1 MKCVLKGGGSFGG
14 QVKSFTRKVRV
25 PHTGLTIGL
34 FPCWRMTVCPPRNQP
49 TTTIMKTIT
58 TSIAAALLTTLACA
72 AQEQERPQGPPPR
85 PPHPPMPLL
94 EALDTDGDHQI
105 SAAEIQAAATAL
117 KNLDTD
123 GDGTVTKEELRP
135 KPREGAPT
143 TPKDDSYQAPPR
155 QGPPADGQAETEGG
169 EARPQR
175 PRHPVPPL
183 MAAMDKNRDGKLS
196 TEEISQ
202 APESLAKLDRNKD
215 GEVTPRELH
224 PPRPPREDGEE
235 QEEAPRGPDRGGR
248 SGRQGPPPE
257 GR

>member
-1 MKCVLKGGGSFGG
+1 
-14 QVKSFTRKVRV
+14 
-25 PHTGLTIGL
+25 
-34 FPCWRMTVCPPRNQP
+34 
-49 TTTIMKTIT
+49 MKTIT
-58 TSIAAALLTTLACA
+58 TSIAAALLTTLACG
-72 AQEQERPQGPPPR
+72 AQDQERPQGPPPR

-94 EALDTDGDHQI
+94 EALDTDGDRAI
-105 SAAEIQAAATAL
+105 SAAEIEAAATAL
-117 KNLDTD
+117 RNMDRD

-135 KPREGAPT
+135 KPPEGTPAV
-143 TPKDDSYQAPPR
+143 PKDESYEATPHPV
-155 QGPPADGQAETEGG
+155 PPADNGGG

-175 PRHPVPPL
+175 PKHPVPPL

-202 APESLAKLDRNKD
+202 APESLVKLDRNGD
-215 GEVTPRELH
+215 GELTPRELH

-248 SGRQGPPPE
+248 TGRQGPPPG

>member
-1 MKCVLKGGGSFGG
+1 
-14 QVKSFTRKVRV
+14 
-25 PHTGLTIGL
+25 
-34 FPCWRMTVCPPRNQP
+34 MTVRLRRETNQ

-58 TSIAAALLTTLACA
+58 TSIAAALLTTLACG
-72 AQEQERPQGPPPR
+72 AQEPERPQGPPPR

-94 EALDTDGDHQI
+94 KALDADEDGKI
-105 SAAEIQAAATAL
+105 STEEMEAATTAL
-117 KNLDTD
+117 RNMDTD
-123 GDGTVTKEELRP
+123 GDGAVTKEELRP
-135 KPREGAPT
+135 KPQEGMPT
-143 TPKDDSYQAPPR
+143 APKDDSYEAGPR
-155 QGPPADGQAETEGG
+155 QGPPAEDDKGGGG

-175 PRHPVPPL
+175 PKHPVPPL

-202 APESLAKLDRNKD
+202 APESLVKLDRNGD
-215 GEVTPRELH
+215 GELTPHELH

-248 SGRQGPPPE
+248 TGRQGPPPG